1 MKGLDFTT
9 KSWRMGKNF
18 WTCSNP
24 IDLEQWE
31 GMFKLLRCCWASS
44 WWKKNTCKRWPSYMA
59 YSLGLVS
66 EVPTIYQEIMNVTKC
81 MEDDSVHNIAG
92 MPLISHLTTRVSIK
106 SATQATSGPK
116 RGQKRKWDKS
126 MCKDK
131 GTLAEKKLR
140 DVAKVQCFNC
150 DELGHFAKDYE
161 NVSQDWA

>member
-1 MKGLDFTT
+1 
-9 KSWRMGKNF
+9 
-18 WTCSNP
+18 
-24 IDLEQWE
+24 
-31 GMFKLLRCCWASS
+31 
-44 WWKKNTCKRWPSYMA
+44 MA